1 MSEESSVLSGEDP
14 AYKPEFDI
22 SKPTIARVY
31 DAILGGKD
39 NFAADREG
47 ADSYMKFVP
56 NSREV
61 ALDNRAGLEKGVA
74 YMTRQGIDQFLD
86 IGAGLPTMRNTHQ
99 VAQEINPDAKV
110 VYVDNDPIVL
120 AHGRALLA
128 TNESTTIVTADL
140 REPETIL
147 NDPEV
152 KGIIDFT
159 RPVGLMV
166 VGLFMHFHDDER
178 PGDWVKTLLDACP
191 SGSYL
196 FMTDFADTGEPQQA
210 AIEKAGLESLGNGWV
225 RKPEKIKEHFHGLP
239 LVEPGLD
246 WVSRWFPGEPDR
258 EVPAAEDLEP
268 HLRIMMAGIGY
279 KE

>member
-1 MSEESSVLSGEDP
+1 MADNSEQYVPD
-14 AYKPEFDI
+14 FDI
-22 SKPTIARVY
+22 SRPTIARVY

-39 NFAADREG
+39 NFKADREG
-47 ADSYMKFVP
+47 AAAYMNHVP

-61 ALDNRAGLEKGVA
+61 AIDNRKGLEKGVA
-74 YMTRQGIDQFLD
+74 YMARHGIDQFLD

-99 VAQEINPDAKV
+99 VAQEINPEAKV
-110 VYVDNDPIVL
+110 CYVDNDPIVL

-128 TNESTTIVTADL
+128 DNKSTTIVTADL
-140 REPETIL
+140 RNPQSIL
-147 NDPEV
+147 DHEEV
-152 KGIIDFT
+152 NGFIDFT
-159 RPVGLMV
+159 RPIGLMV
-166 VGLFMHFHDDER
+166 VGLFMHFHDSEE
-178 PGDWVKTLLDACP
+178 PGEWVKHLLDACP

-196 FMTDFADTGEPQQA
+196 LMTDFADTGEEQQK

-225 RKPEKIKEHFHGLP
+225 RKPEKILAHFHGLP

-268 HLRIMMAGIGY
+268 HLRIMMAGLGY
-279 KE
+279 KA